1 MKWDNGMDRPFRLG
15 GQGRSLSGSDTCLE
29 NLNEEKADGGQLEGQ
44 LRGPSGRGSCVP
56 GRESIKWV

>member
-1 MKWDNGMDRPFRLG
+1 MDRPFRLG

-44 LRGPSGRGSCVP
+44 LRGPSGWGSCVP